1 MDELQRQRYLSA
13 LGIETFVPRLI
24 LPWAQPSVPCPL
36 PQATEAPAP
45 QPLAGVS
52 AQPSAVQGAGLTEQP
67 VGRAP
72 TAAGAE
78 AVGQV
83 LRDMGVSKSAPVRK
97 EPLKAAVP
105 KRREVLETI
114 HLHLWRP
121 ADDLIVLDHYQPGT
135 ALPSDK
141 LLHNILKLLWRP
153 DVQVNAGEAVRC
165 PISEK
170 VANLYTRE
178 DMQVELQAWFSEE
191 LQKTPDASVWLFGA
205 EAAKFLLQPDATKET
220 PESYHFKRLALA
232 SADGESEVRKALVLP
247 SLTEMLNTPELKTKL
262 WSTVHNN
269 G

>member
-13 LGIETFVPRLI
+13 LGIETFVPRLV
-24 LPWAQPSVPCPL
+24 LPWAKPSVPCEL
-36 PQATEAPAP
+36 PQVTQAPAP
-45 QPLAGVS
+45 QALVS
-52 AQPSAVQGAGLTEQP
+52 APKQAAASQ
-67 VGRAP
+67 AP
-72 TAAGAE
+72 APQKASGTAGAE

-83 LRDMGVSKSAPVRK
+83 LRDMGVSKSEPVRK
-97 EPLKAAVP
+97 EPLKAALP
-105 KRREVLETI
+105 KRREALETI

-121 ADDLIVLDHYQPGT
+121 AEDLIVLDHYQPGT

-165 PISEK
+165 PISDK

-178 DMQVELQAWFSEE
+178 DMQLELQAWFSEE
-191 LQKTPDASVWLFGA
+191 LQKTPEAHVWLFGA
-205 EAAKFLLQPDATKET
+205 EAAKFLLQPDAAKET
-220 PESYHFKRLALA
+220 PDAYHFKRLPLA
-232 SADGESEVRKALVLP
+232 TADKASGTREALVLP

-262 WSTVHNN
+262 WTTVHDN